1 MQAMSP
7 NATAESPSK
16 PSPTPMD
23 RVRRI
28 ADLMRG
34 MVLVGGTVFT
44 IATLAMWATPEWIR
58 LGVSQQVGLEPT
70 SITITPAV
78 QFYGALISL
87 VPLGLGIFGMVQV
100 WFLFGEYA
108 QGRIFTAIASRR
120 LRRLAWSL
128 IAAAATQ
135 VVARTLHGL
144 VLTMNNPPGKK
155 MLILSVSSNDYSFL
169 IFGVLLLGIAWVMV
183 EATRLAQE
191 NAEFV

>member
-1 MQAMSP
+1 
-7 NATAESPSK
+7 
-16 PSPTPMD
+16 MD

-28 ADLMRG
+28 ASLMRG
-34 MVLVGGTVFT
+34 MVLVGGSIFT
-44 IATLAMWATPEWIR
+44 ISTLAIWVTPEWAR
-58 LGVSQQVGLEPT
+58 LGASQQLGIDPGSV
-70 SITITPAV
+70 TITPAV

-87 VPLGLGIFGMVQV
+87 LPLALGVFGMVQV

-108 QGRIFTAIASRR
+108 QGRIFTALGSMR

-128 IAAAATQ
+128 IGAAAAQ
-135 VVARTLHGL
+135 IIARTLHGL
-144 VLTMNNPPGKK
+144 VLTMGNPPGKK

-191 NAEFV
+191 NAEFI

>member
-1 MQAMSP
+1 
-7 NATAESPSK
+7 
-16 PSPTPMD
+16 MD

-28 ADLMRG
+28 AALMRG
-34 MVLVGGTVFT
+34 MVFVGGTIFT
-44 IATLAMWATPEWIR
+44 IATLAMWATPEWLR
-58 LGVSQQVGLEPT
+58 LGASQQLGIEPG
-70 SITITPAV
+70 SVTITPAV

-87 VPLGLGIFGMVQV
+87 VPVGLGIFGMVQV

-108 QGRIFTAIASRR
+108 QGRIFTAIASKR

-128 IAAAATQ
+128 IGSAAAQ
-135 VVARTLHGL
+135 IVARTLHGL

-155 MLILSVSSNDYSFL
+155 MLILNVSSNDYSFL

-191 NAEFV
+191 NAEFI